1 MIKSVT
7 LYGRVLV
14 YASIIL
20 GLCSCATPANIEILQ
35 RGVEERPG
43 DFSAHFELGRAYLER
58 GIRWEGAPMVGTP
71 VLVSKRWLK
80 KSQREFEESMEIDPL
95 SPEPHYWMKVIYTV
109 RGKYKMADEEVEV
122 FNSLTAR
129 KKVAGPPPTKA
140 AGPPPAGRT
149 SP

>member
-14 YASIIL
+14 YAFIIL

-35 RGVEERPG
+35 RGAEERPG
-43 DFSAHFELGRAYLER
+43 DFGAHFELGRAYLER
-58 GIRWEGAPMVGTP
+58 GIRWEGASMVGTP

-80 KSQREFEESMEIDPL
+80 KSQREFEESMELDPL

-109 RGKYKMADEEVEV
+109 RGRYKMADEEVEV
-122 FNSLTAR
+122 FNRLTAR
-129 KKVAGPPPTKA
+129 KKA
-140 AGPPPAGRT
+140 AGPPPAGGT
-149 SP
+149 PP

>member
-109 RGKYKMADEEVEV
+109 RGKYELADGEVEV
-122 FNSLTAR
+122 FNRLTAR
-129 KKVAGPPPTKA
+129 KKVAGPPT
-140 AGPPPAGRT
+140 AGGK

>member
-1 MIKSVT
+1 MIKSVI
-7 LYGRVLV
+7 LSGRVWV
-14 YASIIL
+14 YAFIIL
-20 GLCSCATPANIEILQ
+20 GLCSCATPANIKALQ

-43 DFSAHFELGRAYLER
+43 DFDAHFELGRAYLER
-58 GIRWEGAPMVGTP
+58 GIRWEGASMVGTP

-80 KSQREFEESMEIDPL
+80 KSQREFEKSMEIDPL

-129 KKVAGPPPTKA
+129 KKVVGS
-140 AGPPPAGRT
+140 PPAGRT

>member
-35 RGVEERPG
+35 KGVEERPG

-58 GIRWEGAPMVGTP
+58 GIRWEGASMVGTP

-109 RGKYKMADEEVEV
+109 RGKYELADGEVEV
-122 FNSLTAR
+122 FNRLTAR
-129 KKVAGPPPTKA
+129 KKVAGPPT
-140 AGPPPAGRT
+140 AGGK

>member
-14 YASIIL
+14 YAFIIL

-80 KSQREFEESMEIDPL
+80 KSQREFEESMELDPL

-109 RGKYKMADEEVEV
+109 RGKYELADGEVEV
-122 FNSLTAR
+122 FNRLTAR
-129 KKVAGPPPTKA
+129 KKVAGPPT
-140 AGPPPAGRT
+140 AGGK